1 MFGAIGNVISSAAK
15 AIAPISGFLGDAV
28 SAYGSARQADMS
40 RDFNAMQAEI
50 SRENQLE
57 LANTQYQRTVKDLN
71 AAGLSPMLAYTKG
84 ATAMPGAV
92 TASSGA
98 MADAPKFG
106 ETAQRSAAADLARS
120 QLEVNTQTAKK
131 VAEEAKLAAQKVLQE
146 PARFYLEQAAL
157 GSQINSTTAQ
167 ANQTSA
173 LELLTR
179 QGKAPAPDT
188 NIVRNIKDAMSYGGK
203 GVSDAKSALD
213 NFISRTYKSLRGI
226 K

>member
-1 MFGAIGNVISSAAK
+1 MFGGLGGIVSSALS
-15 AIAPISGFLGDAV
+15 AIKPFAGDILSAGS
-28 SAYGSARQADMS
+28 SAYQAGLT
-40 RDFNAMQAEI
+40 RDFNAEQANL
-50 SRENQLE
+50 SRESQLE

-92 TASSGA
+92 TASSSAQG
-98 MADAPKFG
+98 DAPRFG
-106 ETAQRSAAADLARS
+106 ETSQRIAAADLAKS

-173 LELLTR
+173 LEQLTR

-188 NIVRNIKDAMSYGGK
+188 NIVRNIKDAMNYGGK

-213 NFISRTYKSLRGI
+213 NFISRTYESMKKGFR